1 MIITCKRFQL
11 LVLSIKYVMKMSSI
25 VFKQRMETLRYIPA
39 LAASIY
45 LLDGLYLKNL
55 TVI

>member
-1 MIITCKRFQL
+1 
-11 LVLSIKYVMKMSSI
+11 MKMSSI